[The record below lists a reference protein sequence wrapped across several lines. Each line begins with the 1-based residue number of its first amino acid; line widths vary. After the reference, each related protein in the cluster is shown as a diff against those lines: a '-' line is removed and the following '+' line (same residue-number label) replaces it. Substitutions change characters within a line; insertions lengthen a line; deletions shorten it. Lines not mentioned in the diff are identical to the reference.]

1 MKKLDMHTVI
11 GSSGKD
17 CVLII
22 SFKLYGTKGGFF

>member
-1 MKKLDMHTVI
+1 MKNPYMHAVI

-22 SFKLYGTKGGFF
+22 LIQLYISNDG